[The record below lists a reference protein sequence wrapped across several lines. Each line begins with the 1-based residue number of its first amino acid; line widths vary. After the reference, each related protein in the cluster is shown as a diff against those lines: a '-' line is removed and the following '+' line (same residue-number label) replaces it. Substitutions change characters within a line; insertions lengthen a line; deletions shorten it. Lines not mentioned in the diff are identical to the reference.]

1 MAACLF
7 SNNISGQTYYGD
19 NGQGKFVVLND
30 SIGIGYFLAGLGVDH
45 WIWRADTFSL
55 RRSNDTLYISSLNPK
70 QWVHLYK
77 SDTNLK
83 IESVSYLSSITLYN
97 YFAGVDSWWLVRTGG
112 WRDIVTGKTFVKD
125 IWLAEGWY
133 IIVNEYVVGSDRYS
147 FYCDSSGRY
156 DIGID
161 FDYKMRGVM
170 LKDMPLLVKGKKLIP
185 ASDSLQALCWAENGF
200 FLPEM
205 TKNKKTIYV
214 KPLSILSQGD
224 NNLPN
229 KREKNFMPSRYS
241 RYLNTKLY
249 H

>member
-7 SNNISGQTYYGD
+7 SNNISGQPYYGD

-97 YFAGVDSWWLVRTGG
+97 F
-112 WRDIVTGKTFVKD
+112 I
-125 IWLAEGWY
+125 
-133 IIVNEYVVGSDRYS
+133 
-147 FYCDSSGRY
+147 
-156 DIGID
+156 
-161 FDYKMRGVM
+161 
-170 LKDMPLLVKGKKLIP
+170 
-185 ASDSLQALCWAENGF
+185 
-200 FLPEM
+200 
-205 TKNKKTIYV
+205 
-214 KPLSILSQGD
+214 
-224 NNLPN
+224 
-229 KREKNFMPSRYS
+229 
-241 RYLNTKLY
+241 
-249 H
+249 